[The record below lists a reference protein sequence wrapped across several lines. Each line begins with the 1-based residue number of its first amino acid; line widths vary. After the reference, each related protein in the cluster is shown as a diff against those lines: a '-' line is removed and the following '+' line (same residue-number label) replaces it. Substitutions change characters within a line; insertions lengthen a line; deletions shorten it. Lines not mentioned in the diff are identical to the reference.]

1 MSLSLEQKTRLLARQ
16 IQRFHEYS
24 VGTGRPNS
32 KIIKSPDVKLAA
44 ALEPVFGLYESGD
57 TKAMH
62 ESWPFYWQLHGKG
75 RVLTRDLEWFR
86 YMGYKLLHNGKV
98 SASDLPKATYEE
110 PPKQNWDELY
120 GPPAPQYTEVQRKT
134 MWTATVND
142 DAWPRVNEKTKPQV
156 TVFERRSQDTGEYLS
171 SQNLADGPE
180 DGDLI
185 TLATGSVPV
194 NKALCDFEPLC
205 LQ

>member
-16 IQRFHEYS
+16 VQRFHEYS
-24 VGTGRPNS
+24 AGTGRPNS
-32 KIIKSPDVKLAA
+32 KIIKAPDVKLAA
-44 ALEPVFGLYESGD
+44 ALEPVFGFYASGD
-57 TKAMH
+57 AKATH

-86 YMGYKLLHNGKV
+86 HMGYKLLQNGKV
-98 SASDLPKATYEE
+98 EASDLPTTTYEE
-110 PPKQNWDELY
+110 QPKQNWDELY
-120 GPPAPQYTEVQRKT
+120 GPPAPTLTEAQREA
-134 MWTATVND
+134 MWAETGAD
-142 DAWPRVNEKTKPQV
+142 DKWHRLHEKPKPQP
-156 TVFERRSQDTGEYLS
+156 TAFEHTAQDSGKSTRGTA
-171 SQNLADGPE
+171 QPG

-185 TLATGSVPV
+185 TLAKESVPI